1 MSYVIKQREH
11 KDSFSGIGTVTVRP
25 FKIGKNGKR
34 QYFSVT
40 KHNLIVQAGRGSL
53 IDLITGTK
61 TLTLKYIRYGKG
73 GALAYPAGDPLNP
86 LPVQDTDTDVAS
98 MLLDK
103 PLSAFTRVSTTQVD
117 YVETLI
123 CDEVDSDVN
132 EAAILFENAADLS
145 RSIFARITF
154 PTVRLTIA
162 QGTGIELKWSFNF
175 SKADEIPVS
184 YSDSPIQ
191 TP

>member
-1 MSYVIKQREH
+1 MIKQREH

>member
-1 MSYVIKQREH
+1 MIRKREH

-25 FKIGKNGKR
+25 FKIGDNGTR
-34 QYFSVT
+34 HYFSVT
-40 KHNLIVQAGRGSL
+40 KHNLIVAAGRGSL

-61 TLTLKYIRYGKG
+61 QLTLKYIRYGKG
-73 GALAYPAGDPLNP
+73 GALAYPDGDPLNP
-86 LPVQDTDTDVAS
+86 LPVQDTDTNVATF
-98 MLLDK
+98 LLDK
-103 PLSAFTRVSTTQVD
+103 PLSPFTRVSATQVD

-123 CDEVDSDVN
+123 CDEVNDDVN
-132 EAAILFENAADLS
+132 EAVILFEDNASLA

-162 QGTGIELKWSFNF
+162 QGTGIELRWSFNF

-184 YSDSPIQ
+184 YSDQPIQ
-191 TP
+191 TS